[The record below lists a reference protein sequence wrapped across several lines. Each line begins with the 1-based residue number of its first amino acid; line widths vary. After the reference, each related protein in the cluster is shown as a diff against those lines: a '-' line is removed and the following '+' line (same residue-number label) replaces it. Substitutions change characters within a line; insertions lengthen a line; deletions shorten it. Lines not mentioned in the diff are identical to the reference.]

1 MESCDNIGNIVI
13 CDGASLIVKAK
24 AISFHIVEPHLVGAA
39 VARFCKYHDCRG
51 NTCIRLE
58 YAGRHRDYSLEAV
71 ELYDL
76 LTDRL
81 VCLGRAEQNAVGND
95 GRATTADLERF
106 EEERHKEQLGL

>member
-39 VARFCKYHDCRG
+39 VARFCKDHDGGRNTRIGLEHARG
-51 NTCIRLE
+51 HGYN
-58 YAGRHRDYSLEAV
+58 SLEAV

-81 VCLGRAEQNAVGND
+81 VCLGRAKQNAIGND
-95 GRATTADLERF
+95 GRATTANLEGF